1 MIRRRYFALV
11 LFLLAGFVTGCTSS
25 VSTDS
30 SGVNTTRC
38 PEGGFSR
45 CHDQAKAFCG
55 RTGYVTLSE
64 VSDSGSKS
72 GGANDSLISAR
83 EPVRILTFR
92 CKGA

>member
-1 MIRRRYFALV
+1 MRRSRSTLAL
-11 LFLLAGFVTGCTSS
+11 LLLPALTAGCASP

-45 CHDQAKAFCG
+45 CHDRARAFCG
-55 RTGYVTLSE
+55 RAGYLTLSE
-64 VSDSGSKS
+64 VSDRGSKS
-72 GGANDSLISAR
+72 GGADDSLISAR